1 MKTLAEL
8 AHVLEGAR
16 KRQKLSYKA
25 LAARVGLTPLAV
37 SQALSGKSALRAHNL
52 MALADELGLELML
65 LPKVVAR
72 SYQPGS
78 TPADSASMDMRNESP
93 AYVSQL
99 DRLLGTLSAAS
110 PTPVAAPRARRT
122 DGPGQDKK

>member
-8 AHVLEGAR
+8 AQVLESAR

-37 SQALSGKSALRAHNL
+37 RQALSGKSALRAHNL

-65 LPKVVAR
+65 LPKGVAR
-72 SYQPGS
+72 SFQPGGAA
-78 TPADSASMDMRNESP
+78 ADSAGLDMGSASP

-99 DRLLGTLSAAS
+99 DRLLKTLATDS
-110 PTPVAAPRARRT
+110 PAPEATPSLPPT
-122 DGPGQDKK
+122 DSPEKDR